1 VTTFDQMIE
10 QTIMYMNGFSTV
22 QDQSTHLTQ
31 PATDSDTT
39 LTVANTQAV
48 SRGLVEIGDELIWV
62 DDVDKVATT
71 LTVPPYGRGF
81 RGSTAA
87 AHASGTRVI
96 SAPLF
101 PRSLVKQAIN
111 ESITAVFPDLWAVGT
126 TTIAYTA
133 AKTTYPLPAGVKEI
147 LSVTW
152 STTGPTKEWLPV
164 RRWRLDRNANTTSFA
179 NGTSLS
185 VYDAILPGRTLQVVY
200 TTVPTQMTNGS
211 DVFSTVTGLPDST
224 QDVIRLGAAYRM
236 VPFFDAAHLSGM
248 SAEADVAAQQ
258 LRGNQSTQLGRYFT
272 QMYQMRLA
280 EEAQSLQRI
289 YPTRSHY
296 TR

>member
-1 VTTFDQMIE
+1 
-10 QTIMYMNGFSTV
+10 MYMNGFSTV

-81 RGSTAA
+81 RGTTAA
-87 AHASGTRVI
+87 AHTSGTRVI

-111 ESITAVFPDLWAVGT
+111 EAVTGVFPDLWAVAT

-133 AKTTYPLPAGVKEI
+133 AKTTYPLPAGVKDI

-164 RRWRLDRNANTTSFA
+164 RRWRLDRNANTSSFA

-200 TTVPTQMTNGS
+200 TTAPTQMTNGS

>member
-1 VTTFDQMIE
+1 
-10 QTIMYMNGFSTV
+10 MYMNGFSTV

-81 RGSTAA
+81 RGTTAA
-87 AHASGTRVI
+87 AHTSGTRVI

-111 ESITAVFPDLWAVGT
+111 EAVSGVFPDLWAVAT

-133 AKTTYPLPAGVKEI
+133 AKTTYPLPAGVKDI

>member
-1 VTTFDQMIE
+1 
-10 QTIMYMNGFSTV
+10 MYMNGFSTV

-111 ESITAVFPDLWAVGT
+111 ESITAVFPDLWAVGS

-200 TTVPTQMTNGS
+200 TTAPTQMTNGS

>member
-1 VTTFDQMIE
+1 
-10 QTIMYMNGFSTV
+10 MYMNGFSTV

-31 PATDSDTT
+31 SATDSDTT
-39 LTVANTQAV
+39 LTVANTNSV

-62 DDVDKVATT
+62 DDVDNIALT
-71 LTVPPYGRGF
+71 LSVPPYGRGF
-81 RGSTAA
+81 RGSTSA
-87 AHASGTRVI
+87 AHSSGTRVI

-111 ESITAVFPDLWAVGT
+111 ESIAGVFPDLWAVST

-133 AKTTYPLPAGVKEI
+133 AKTTYPLPAGVKDI

-200 TTVPTQMTNGS
+200 TTAPTQMTNGS

-236 VPFFDAAHLSGM
+236 VPFFDSAHLSGM

>member
-1 VTTFDQMIE
+1 
-10 QTIMYMNGFSTV
+10 MYMNGFSTV

-31 PATDSDTT
+31 SVTDSDTT
-39 LTVANTQAV
+39 LTVANTNSV

-62 DDVDKVATT
+62 DDVDNIALT
-71 LTVPPYGRGF
+71 LSVPPYGRGF
-81 RGSTAA
+81 RGSTSA
-87 AHASGTRVI
+87 AHSSGTRVI

-111 ESITAVFPDLWAVGT
+111 ESIAGVFPDLWAVST

-133 AKTTYPLPAGVKEI
+133 AKTTYPLPAGVKDI

-200 TTVPTQMTNGS
+200 TTAPTQMTNGS

-236 VPFFDAAHLSGM
+236 VPFFDSAHLSGM

>member
-1 VTTFDQMIE
+1 
-10 QTIMYMNGFSTV
+10 MYMNGFSTV

-81 RGSTAA
+81 RGTTAT
-87 AHASGTRVI
+87 AHTSGTRVI

-111 ESITAVFPDLWAVGT
+111 ESITAVFPDLWAVGS

>member
-1 VTTFDQMIE
+1 
-10 QTIMYMNGFSTV
+10 MYMNGFSTV

-31 PATDSDTT
+31 SATDSDTT
-39 LTVANTQAV
+39 LTVANTNSV
-48 SRGLVEIGDELIWV
+48 SRGLVEIGDELLWV
-62 DDVDKVATT
+62 DDVDNIALT
-71 LTVPPYGRGF
+71 LSVPPYGRGF
-81 RGSTAA
+81 RGSTSA
-87 AHASGTRVI
+87 AHSSGTRVI

-111 ESITAVFPDLWAVGT
+111 ESIAGVFPDLWAVST

-133 AKTTYPLPAGVKEI
+133 AKTTYPLPAGVKDI

-200 TTVPTQMTNGS
+200 TTAPTQMTNGS

-236 VPFFDAAHLSGM
+236 VPFFDSAHLSGM

>member
-1 VTTFDQMIE
+1 
-10 QTIMYMNGFSTV
+10 
-22 QDQSTHLTQ
+22 
-31 PATDSDTT
+31 
-39 LTVANTQAV
+39 
-48 SRGLVEIGDELIWV
+48 
-62 DDVDKVATT
+62 
-71 LTVPPYGRGF
+71 
-81 RGSTAA
+81 
-87 AHASGTRVI
+87 
-96 SAPLF
+96 
-101 PRSLVKQAIN
+101 
-111 ESITAVFPDLWAVGT
+111 
-126 TTIAYTA
+126 
-133 AKTTYPLPAGVKEI
+133 
-147 LSVTW
+147 
-152 STTGPTKEWLPV
+152 
-164 RRWRLDRNANTTSFA
+164 
-179 NGTSLS
+179 
-185 VYDAILPGRTLQVVY
+185 
-200 TTVPTQMTNGS
+200 MTNGS

>member
-1 VTTFDQMIE
+1 
-10 QTIMYMNGFSTV
+10 MYMNGFSTV

-31 PATDSDTT
+31 SATDSDTT
-39 LTVANTQAV
+39 LTVANTNSV

-62 DDVDKVATT
+62 DDVDNIALT
-71 LTVPPYGRGF
+71 LSVPPYGRGF

-87 AHASGTRVI
+87 AHSSGTRVI

-111 ESITAVFPDLWAVGT
+111 ESIAGVFPDLWAVST

-133 AKTTYPLPAGVKEI
+133 AKTTYPLPAGVKDI

-200 TTVPTQMTNGS
+200 TTAPTQMTNGS

-236 VPFFDAAHLSGM
+236 VPFFDSAHLSGM

>member
-1 VTTFDQMIE
+1 
-10 QTIMYMNGFSTV
+10 MYMNGFSTV

-164 RRWRLDRNANTTSFA
+164 RRWRLDRNANTTSFS

-200 TTVPTQMTNGS
+200 TTAPTQMTNGS

>member
-1 VTTFDQMIE
+1 
-10 QTIMYMNGFSTV
+10 MYMNGFSTV

>member
-1 VTTFDQMIE
+1 
-10 QTIMYMNGFSTV
+10 
-22 QDQSTHLTQ
+22 
-31 PATDSDTT
+31 
-39 LTVANTQAV
+39 
-48 SRGLVEIGDELIWV
+48 
-62 DDVDKVATT
+62 
-71 LTVPPYGRGF
+71 
-81 RGSTAA
+81 
-87 AHASGTRVI
+87 
-96 SAPLF
+96 
-101 PRSLVKQAIN
+101 VKQAIN
-111 ESITAVFPDLWAVGT
+111 ESITAVFPDLWAVGS

>member
-1 VTTFDQMIE
+1 MIE

>member
-1 VTTFDQMIE
+1 
-10 QTIMYMNGFSTV
+10 MYMNGFSTV

-31 PATDSDTT
+31 SATDSDTT

-81 RGSTAA
+81 RGTTAA
-87 AHASGTRVI
+87 AHTSGTRVI

-111 ESITAVFPDLWAVGT
+111 ESITAVFPDLWAVGS

>member
-1 VTTFDQMIE
+1 
-10 QTIMYMNGFSTV
+10 MYMNGFSTV

-31 PATDSDTT
+31 SATDSDTT
-39 LTVANTQAV
+39 LTVANTNSV

-62 DDVDKVATT
+62 DDVDNIALT
-71 LTVPPYGRGF
+71 LSVPPYGRGF

-87 AHASGTRVI
+87 AHSSGTRVI

-111 ESITAVFPDLWAVGT
+111 ESISGVFPDLWAVST

-133 AKTTYPLPAGVKEI
+133 AKTTYPLPAGVKDI

-200 TTVPTQMTNGS
+200 TTAPTQMTNGS

-236 VPFFDAAHLSGM
+236 VPFFDSAHLSGM

>member
-1 VTTFDQMIE
+1 
-10 QTIMYMNGFSTV
+10 MYMNGFSTV

-87 AHASGTRVI
+87 AHTSGTRVI

>member
-1 VTTFDQMIE
+1 
-10 QTIMYMNGFSTV
+10 MYMNGFSTV

-81 RGSTAA
+81 RGTTAA
-87 AHASGTRVI
+87 THASGTRVI

-111 ESITAVFPDLWAVGT
+111 ESITAVFPDLWAVGS

-185 VYDAILPGRTLQVVY
+185 VYDAILPGRTLRVVY

>member
-1 VTTFDQMIE
+1 MTTFDQMID
-10 QTIMYMNGFSTV
+10 QTILYMNGFSTV

-31 PATDSDTT
+31 SATDSATT
-39 LTVANTQAV
+39 LNIASTQSL
-48 SRGLVEIGDELIWV
+48 SRGLVEIGEELLWV
-62 DDVDKVATT
+62 DDVDKVAVTM
-71 LTVPPYGRGF
+71 TVPPYGRGF
-81 RGSTAA
+81 RGTTAA
-87 AHASGTRVI
+87 AHSSGTRVI

-111 ESITAVFPDLWAVGT
+111 ESVSAVFPDLWAVGT
-126 TTIAYTA
+126 TTLAYTA
-133 AKTTYPLPAGVKEI
+133 AKTTYPLPTGVKEI
-147 LSVTW
+147 LAVSW

-164 RRWRLDRNANTTSFA
+164 RRWRLDQHANTSSFT

-185 VYDAILPGRTLQVVY
+185 VYDAILPGRNLQIVY
-200 TTVPTQMTNGS
+200 TTVPTQMSSGS

-248 SAEADVAAQQ
+248 SAEADVNA
-258 LRGNQSTQLGRYFT
+258 NQMRQNASTQLGRYFT

>member
-1 VTTFDQMIE
+1 
-10 QTIMYMNGFSTV
+10 MYMNGFSTV

-111 ESITAVFPDLWAVGT
+111 ESITAVFPDLWAVGS

>member
-1 VTTFDQMIE
+1 MIE

-81 RGSTAA
+81 RGTTAA
-87 AHASGTRVI
+87 THASGTRVI

-111 ESITAVFPDLWAVGT
+111 ESITAVFPDLWAVGS

>member
-1 VTTFDQMIE
+1 MIE

-111 ESITAVFPDLWAVGT
+111 ESITAVFPDLWAVGS

-200 TTVPTQMTNGS
+200 TTAPTQMTNGS